1 MIEVII
7 TIGAVIFLA
16 IIINGVEDYFKCVDK
31 MSFKEAM
38 DLTELPIVTFYQGK
52 EKFNFLLDTG
62 SNNSHISSE
71 IVDRIKGIPAEGIE
85 NIQGVGGKVT
95 SSEAI
100 KTVLEYKSKTYE
112 VIVVVGD
119 YLNEAFK
126 DIKESTGVQLHGIIG
141 NDFLSNNK
149 YILDFNTFIAYS
161 KK

>member
-62 SNNSHISSE
+62 STHSHICQGT
-71 IVDRIKGIPAEGIE
+71 VDKLIGTPTE
-85 NIQGVGGKVT
+85 NFEKIHGVGGAVMSDT
-95 SSEAI
+95 AI
-100 KTVLEYKSKTYE
+100 KSTLEYKSKKYE
-112 VIVVVGD
+112 VTLVIGEH
-119 YLNEAFK
+119 LNDVFK
-126 DIKESTGVQLHGIIG
+126 QIKETTGVQVHGIIG
-141 NDFLSNNK
+141 NDFLSDNK
-149 YILDFNTFIAYS
+149 YILDFDTFIAYS

>member
-7 TIGAVIFLA
+7 TISAVIFLA

-62 SNNSHISSE
+62 STHSHVSSE
-71 IVDRIKGIPAEGIE
+71 VVTRIKSIPTESVE

-95 SSEAI
+95 SNNAI
-100 KTVLEYKSKTYE
+100 KTTLEYKSKTYE
-112 VIVVVGD
+112 IILVVGE

-126 DIKESTGVQLHGIIG
+126 DIKDSTGVQLHGIIG
-141 NDFLSNNK
+141 SEFFSNNK
-149 YILDFNTFIAYS
+149 YILDFDNFIAYS